1 MTTRVAYAPVVPPSS
16 LPQTA
21 QQQVSPYCI
30 SGDAHPSP
38 TTRIAC
44 HPSVCSAGRSAKC
57 VSGKLTPQ
65 GALVL
70 GFQWLPREYV
80 PRHLSH
86 WCIAPFYAS
95 ISFYWRM
102 CAGMAAYVKNPSV
115 LSSSLFEAALSLIR
129 DFAAYQKLQALR
141 FLNICAVIVKVQQDI
156 EAVAIG
162 VSNVKVVRLRD
173 V

>member
-65 GALVL
+65 GALVWGSSGSL
-70 GFQWLPREYV
+70 GSTSPAISLPGGSPPSMPASASTGGCVLAWLGTLPPTPLPRPSPPPTPTPYIYALL
-80 PRHLSH
+80 P
-86 WCIAPFYAS
+86 YAS
-95 ISFYWRM
+95 PY
-102 CAGMAAYVKNPSV
+102 P
-115 LSSSLFEAALSLIR
+115 
-129 DFAAYQKLQALR
+129 
-141 FLNICAVIVKVQQDI
+141 
-156 EAVAIG
+156 
-162 VSNVKVVRLRD
+162 RLRESRNGRPIRKVHSAPATTD
-173 V
+173 PTDPGG